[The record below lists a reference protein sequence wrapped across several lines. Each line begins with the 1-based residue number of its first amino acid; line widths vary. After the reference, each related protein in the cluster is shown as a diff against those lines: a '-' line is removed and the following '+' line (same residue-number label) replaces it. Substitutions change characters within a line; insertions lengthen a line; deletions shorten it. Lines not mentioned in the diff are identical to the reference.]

1 LELWAGHPQSCR
13 AGEPVSLSRNGS
25 EFTAASGQPFTLE
38 AGERVTLIP
47 GVYHAFWGDS
57 EAGCIIGEVSTAND
71 DASDNIFVDVRIGRF
86 PSVEEDEPALVR
98 LVGES

>member
-1 LELWAGHPQSCR
+1 M
-13 AGEPVSLSRNGS
+13 SLSRNGS